1 MKKCKFFNPLTLIRI
16 TVNIFIQQRGY
27 NNLLGKMGE
36 RNREIDIETALK
48 VASYDGKA
56 TFQELRQNLKK

>member
-1 MKKCKFFNPLTLIRI
+1 MIR
-16 TVNIFIQQRGY
+16 VNIFIHQRGY